1 MRRAV
6 WFVVEF
12 FGISWN
18 NRVFEVSDDAQTD
31 EVVVPNHVIRDHEEA
46 EELLWQQKLALF
58 IADVGESRRIG
69 IGVTFQELVSI

>member
-1 MRRAV
+1 M
-6 WFVVEF
+6 VEF

-46 EELLWQQKLALF
+46 EELL
-58 IADVGESRRIG
+58 
-69 IGVTFQELVSI
+69 